1 MECTTKPLTSG
12 DVPDVA
18 LEEFMGRRHTS
29 PSGYLTDVGLR
40 AVLRLGPVE
49 MQLEDTTMRF
59 GPGTNPATLTG
70 KLTKALDIKA
80 ASDNMTMPLMSNNV
94 CDLEFVR
101 SHLRYT

>member
-1 MECTTKPLTSG
+1 MP
-12 DVPDVA
+12 
-18 LEEFMGRRHTS
+18 
-29 PSGYLTDVGLR
+29 
-40 AVLRLGPVE
+40 
-49 MQLEDTTMRF
+49 F

-80 ASDNMTMPLMSNNV
+80 VSDNMTMPLMSNKV